1 MVKANA
7 IPTAVGHNL
16 RLILAWLR
24 ILLRLILAALRS
36 ALATDLELKLA
47 S

>member
-1 MVKANA
+1 MGSSNVLSS
-7 IPTAVGHNL
+7 I
-16 RLILAWLR
+16 RLARLR

-36 ALATDLELKLA
+36 ALAPDPKLKLA